1 MRKRNW
7 ILLIISLIIIA
18 AFIFV
23 IILSNKNNKLKYF
36 SDDLRQ
42 VTLVKEIYQQ
52 ILDEKLNEKVI
63 LKEDTS
69 IYINFI
75 TFNHYVIS
83 QENSIN
89 ALLNNYISND
99 AKSTYTLD
107 NKFDLKEL
115 TLTVTLKKE
124 ESLDTS
130 IYTYKLSINKK
141 ENKINY
147 KLLKTDHIIE

>member
-89 ALLNNYISND
+89 ALLDSYISND

-115 TLTVTLKKE
+115 KLTVTLKKE